1 MKWLSLVHA
10 FAGCINA
17 KNVNVQKLQWNASLI
32 ACEEENVTM
41 YTLVML
47 SVSNYFLMWLYYKV
61 VLFWFICV
69 NTSA

>member
-10 FAGCINA
+10 FVGCINA
-17 KNVNVQKLQWNASLI
+17 KNVNVQKLQLNASLI

-41 YTLVML
+41 YNLVML